1 MNVQALKDEVRL
13 MGWDNLLD
21 DMEWPTRL
29 AEGGTL
35 ATRGAGEEMTRFLV
49 LEPGFEEPFMPLF
62 AIEFEPELLVRLSGI
77 VETGGAR
84 LRPATIQG

>member
-1 MNVQALKDEVRL
+1 MLEDSER
-13 MGWDNLLD
+13 G
-21 DMEWPTRL
+21 TRL
-29 AEGGTL
+29 ADDGTL
-35 ATRGAGEEMTRFLV
+35 ATRGAGEEMTRFLA